1 MRYAILVLKRKSR
14 RISTAQC
21 SLKVTALTVGPRKQ
35 RYYQIS
41 TPKKKKTRYHQITT
55 TNFHHFLIL
64 FFFVLRETKQIRS
77 DNKLQKIEFF
87 ILIIQVFFWGIVAHN
102 SIKKYFFH
110 NGDKIAPTNI
120 EKYYIY
126 NIFTSNYK

>member
-21 SLKVTALTVGPRKQ
+21 SLKVTALTVGPRSKDII
-35 RYYQIS
+35 RFL
-41 TPKKKKTRYHQITT
+41 PPKKKTRYHQITT

-87 ILIIQVFFWGIVAHN
+87 ILIIQVFFWGIAAHN
-102 SIKKYFFH
+102 SIKKYFIH
-110 NGDKIAPTNI
+110 NGDKRAPTNI